1 MAEPTTGSAMSDSR
15 PDHDERRSS
24 LLLAPNNE
32 LVLRPV
38 VPDDGAMEGVRRL
51 VEDDLSLV
59 HVRTGFHADEVADPA
74 TTSHGSDLARPT

>member
-1 MAEPTTGSAMSDSR
+1 MSDSR

-59 HVRTGFHADEVADPA
+59 HVRAARHPDEVADPA